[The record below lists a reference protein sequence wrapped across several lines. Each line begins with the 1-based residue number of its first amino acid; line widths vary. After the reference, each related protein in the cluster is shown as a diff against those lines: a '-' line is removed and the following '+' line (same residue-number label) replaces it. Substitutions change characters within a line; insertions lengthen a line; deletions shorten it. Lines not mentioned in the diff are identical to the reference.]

1 VERPI
6 LGQIILEITCA
17 DCADFLNRIQKE
29 NIRAKGIRYLG
40 GLELQITVSGA
51 DFQRVQQIVYKLGG
65 SIRAKR
71 VSGIHRSIA
80 GLKKHAVIPVIVLL
94 LFLLTVLL
102 PTRVLFISVD
112 GNLSVPENKILAEA
126 EKCGL
131 CFGAKRQSVRSEAIK
146 NALLQEIPQLQWAG
160 INTRGCTATISVK
173 EKTTQDAKE
182 TTDNQVCSIV
192 AARDGIIQDCTV
204 YRGNQLCSAG
214 QAVKAGQTLVSG
226 YTDCGTVIKATKA
239 DAEITALTFRNLEI
253 LTPAATVVRG
263 QQIGMRNFYTIRIG
277 KKLINLSKDSGNSQ
291 ASCVKIYSERSVR
304 LPGGFAL
311 PISII
316 RETVI
321 SYENAEQIPIITE
334 EEQWLEY
341 VSQTYLKSSMIAGKV
356 VSAQTELI
364 RGDGFSCLRGLY
376 ACIEMIGE
384 VRYEQMLLK
393 D

>member
-17 DCADFLNRIQKE
+17 DCADFLNRIQIE